1 MDGDNT
7 NVWISAN
14 LCKNVSARA
23 FRMNVENHDTKT
35 KLMQRITVYTKP
47 ACPQCRAT
55 PRALERAGLDYEAV
69 DISADTQARDFVMSF
84 GHLQAPS

>member
-1 MDGDNT
+1 MHLELVLEPYD
-7 NVWISAN
+7 S
-14 LCKNVSARA
+14 
-23 FRMNVENHDTKT
+23 KT
-35 KLMQRITVYTKP
+35 KRMQNVTVYTKP